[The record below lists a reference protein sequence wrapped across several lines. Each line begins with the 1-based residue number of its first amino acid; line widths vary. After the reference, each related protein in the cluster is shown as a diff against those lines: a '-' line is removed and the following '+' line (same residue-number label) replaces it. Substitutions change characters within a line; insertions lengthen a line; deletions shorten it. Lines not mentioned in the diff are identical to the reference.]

1 MAVVDGSSMCRAAP
15 SMRREVMPM
24 TDLIDFVKLLTALA
38 SLLTALI
45 GLSEALKQR
54 TKQDD
59 MRKPFGSPPPRR
71 SFFPRARDATMGFE
85 YRPVR

>member
-1 MAVVDGSSMCRAAP
+1 MAVVDGNSMCRAAP

-24 TDLIDFVKLLTALA
+24 TDLIDFVKLLTALV

-54 TKQDD
+54 TKQKK
-59 MRKPFGSPPPRR
+59 RGRR
-71 SFFPRARDATMGFE
+71 R
-85 YRPVR
+85 

>member
-1 MAVVDGSSMCRAAP
+1 MCRAAP

-24 TDLIDFVKLLTALA
+24 ADLIDFVKLLTALV

-54 TKQDD
+54 TKQKK
-59 MRKPFGSPPPRR
+59 RGRR
-71 SFFPRARDATMGFE
+71 R
-85 YRPVR
+85 